1 MEEINMREIEV
12 FLAVARNQNI
22 SKAAQKLYIS
32 QSALSSWIS
41 RMEEYCGISLFRRT
55 NRGVVLT
62 PEGEQLYGRL
72 DIDYNRFRIAV
83 EEICGTY
90 KNRSSDTLRIGCLGR
105 LAVMDVFREKQKLFS
120 EQYPEREVKAERFN
134 FHELRDRVL
143 CRGLDLIITLST
155 DIEPYKEFES
165 CPIGIFPQ
173 YFIVEKN
180 IKDLSELN
188 GQPLIIEAPTS
199 REGAERICKEKGI
212 IPGGIKYVNSY
223 ILVTSLAAAGE
234 GFAIDGKMVPDKVY
248 FPETR
253 LIPVDPSEDVKIV
266 LAWNKEWVSDPA
278 KEFISFCRSADL

>member
-22 SKAAQKLYIS
+22 SKAAQELYIS

>member
-22 SKAAQKLYIS
+22 SKAAQELYIS

-41 RMEEYCGISLFRRT
+41 RMEEYCGFPLFRRT

-83 EEICGTY
+83 EEICGAY
-90 KNRSSDTLRIGCLGR
+90 RNRSSDTLRIGCLGR
-105 LAVMDVFREKQKLFS
+105 LAVMDAFREIKKLFS
-120 EQYPEREVKAERFN
+120 EQYPEREVSAERFN
-134 FHELRDRVL
+134 FHELRDRLL
-143 CRGLDLIITLST
+143 CRELDLILSLST
-155 DIEPYKEFES
+155 DLDHYKEFEY
-165 CPIGIFPQ
+165 CPVGIFPQ
-173 YFIVEKN
+173 YFIVQKG
-180 IKDLSELN
+180 IKDISELN

-199 REGAERICKEKGI
+199 REGVERICEEKGI
-212 IPGGIKYVNSY
+212 VPGCVKYVNSY

-253 LIPVDPSEDVKIV
+253 LIPAEPSEDVRIV
-266 LAWNKEWVSDPA
+266 LAWNKEWISDPA
-278 KEFISFCRSADL
+278 KEFLSFCKSCDL